1 MKVGYLVRVKD
12 TTHDPELPPDRVGLV
27 ARVWEGAPPPR
38 TPAAHRGG
46 RLSGRCPS
54 CQPAHG
60 GTDGRTFCEVRFPNG
75 ALLDFHIEFL
85 EVLGES

>member
-12 TTHDPELPPDRVGLV
+12 TTHDPELPADRVGLV
-27 ARVWEGAPPPR
+27 SRVWEGAPAGI
-38 TPAAHRGG
+38 PARRA
-46 RLSGRCPS
+46 SS
-54 CQPAHG
+54 

>member
-38 TPAAHRGG
+38 TPARRA
-46 RLSGRCPS
+46 SS
-54 CQPAHG
+54 